1 MSHTNEIS
9 IPYAISFAAKSS
21 CEWQSKTFERFVSNA
36 PKVRPWSRDCPY
48 FSNKLIKQCWALKP
62 LLKPYWYFE
71 SIIKK

>member
-48 FSNKLIKQCWALKP
+48 FSNKLIKQC
-62 LLKPYWYFE
+62 
-71 SIIKK
+71 